1 MTTTTRSTVRSWLTW
16 FGLAAVA
23 IAATACGDDK
33 SPTQPSPTPTPTPTP
48 TVSVTAGR
56 ITQDP
61 AGVGL
66 VLATSFSFR
75 ADGFAAS
82 DGSALTYT
90 WDFGDGVRQTGGTT
104 ISHVFGARGAFTVG
118 VSAATA
124 GGASASA
131 SLANVA
137 ATTVDGRWGLQ
148 DATGAFVVR
157 NTTIS
162 QNGTSLSGDDTALN
176 CRFAVT
182 GSVQAQ
188 RGITVTWTRARN
200 DCQAFN
206 VPETIRFTGVAE
218 EAAGGFLGTLDTGVQ
233 ARLLACS
240 RPGCS

>member
-1 MTTTTRSTVRSWLTW
+1 MHRPP
-16 FGLAAVA
+16 
-23 IAATACGDDK
+23 I
-33 SPTQPSPTPTPTPTP
+33 QPSPTPTP

-61 AGVGL
+61 AAVGL
-66 VLATSFSFR
+66 VLATSSSFR
-75 ADGFAAS
+75 AEGFAAS
-82 DGSALTYT
+82 DGSTLTYT

-104 ISHVFGARGAFTVG
+104 VTHVFGGRGIFTVG

-148 DATGAFVVR
+148 DATGTFIVR
-157 NTTIS
+157 NTSLS
-162 QNGTSLSGDDTALN
+162 QNATAIAGDDTALN

-188 RGITVTWTRARN
+188 RGVTLTWTRAPN
-200 DCQAFN
+200 
-206 VPETIRFTGVAE
+206 ELLS
-218 EAAGGFLGTLDTGVQ
+218 AGRRGG
-233 ARLLACS
+233 A
-240 RPGCS
+240 